1 VSPTSAVPLALYAL
15 LIGITSAVLWIWSPY
30 TLPPALLSGGAVL
43 MLVIAIVVAVRE
55 RREKPKDVVDR
66 AVPDLSFA
74 TVGVAL
80 GIINILVGLY
90 LGFYLVLIGA
100 GILALGL
107 GGWIREARAE
117 RRAREIVDA
126 S

>member
-1 VSPTSAVPLALYAL
+1 MSPTSAVPLALYAL

-74 TVGVAL
+74 PVGAAL

>member
-1 VSPTSAVPLALYAL
+1 MSPTSAVPLALYAL

-117 RRAREIVDA
+117 RRAREIADA